1 MYRVMM
7 SSQVT
12 VTGGG
17 KMPATLR
24 LTNDEQEMLRKKCVE
39 LNKQLI
45 GKGKEPIKDSELAHE
60 ILLRSIGSAKINDQG
75 KIYIEY

>member
-1 MYRVMM
+1 
-7 SSQVT
+7 
-12 VTGGG
+12 
-17 KMPATLR
+17 MPATLR

-60 ILLRSIGSAKINDQG
+60 ILLKSISYAKINEAG